1 MLRSAISAIIWRSY
15 KYAGK
20 AARRLITQFHSGQV
34 VIGILSRWRQLGRRY
49 FWPHLL
55 LGMVAASLGLPAC
68 AQNAEP
74 VATDSPISS
83 LFTGNVVHFD
93 HLFRLQ
99 ESARRPHVSVDY
111 WHQHAIRTVIRHLS
125 FTLSPPAEA
134 QADQAAPLT
143 AQKLALIDSLQAL
156 LTSPA
161 QPIAALQPQARSCQY
176 TPDIHSSAD
185 WQAAIHGIR
194 AGPAKA

>member
-1 MLRSAISAIIWRSY
+1 MHCGRI
-15 KYAGK
+15 
-20 AARRLITQFHSGQV
+20 
-34 VIGILSRWRQLGRRY
+34 VIGIFSRWRQLGRRY

-74 VATDSPISS
+74 KANDSPISS
-83 LFTGNVVHFD
+83 LFVGNVVHFD
-93 HLFRLQ
+93 HLIRLQ
-99 ESARRPHVSVDY
+99 ESARRPNFNVDY

-125 FTLSPPAEA
+125 FSMTPPAQAE
-134 QADQAAPLT
+134 ADQAVPLA
-143 AQKLALIDSLQAL
+143 AQKLALIGSLQAL

-161 QPIAALQPQARSCQY
+161 QALTVVEPQQNLRHNEPQ
-176 TPDIHSSAD
+176 IHSSAD

-194 AGPAKA
+194 AGPFIA

>member
-1 MLRSAISAIIWRSY
+1 MSRFADNRN
-15 KYAGK
+15 GF
-20 AARRLITQFHSGQV
+20 ITLFNCGQV
-34 VIGILSRWRQLGRRY
+34 VIGIFSRWRQLGRRY

-68 AQNAEP
+68 AQSAEST
-74 VATDSPISS
+74 ATDSPISS
-83 LFTGNVVHFD
+83 LFVGNVVHFD
-93 HLFRLQ
+93 HLIRLQ
-99 ESARRPHVSVDY
+99 ESARRPNFNVDY

-125 FTLSPPAEA
+125 FSMTPPAEA
-134 QADQAAPLT
+134 EESHTVPLA

-161 QPIAALQPQARSCQY
+161 QPAIALEPQETLRHREPQ
-176 TPDIHSSAD
+176 IHTSAD

-194 AGPAKA
+194 AGPAIA

>member
-1 MLRSAISAIIWRSY
+1 M
-15 KYAGK
+15 
-20 AARRLITQFHSGQV
+20 
-34 VIGILSRWRQLGRRY
+34 IGIFSRWRQLGRRY

-68 AQNAEP
+68 AQSAEP
-74 VATDSPISS
+74 TATDSPISS
-83 LFTGNVVHFD
+83 LFVGNAVHFD
-93 HLFRLQ
+93 HLIRLQ
-99 ESARRPHVSVDY
+99 ESARRPNFNVDY

-125 FTLSPPAEA
+125 FSMTPPAEA
-134 QADQAAPLT
+134 EAEQAAPLA

-161 QPIAALQPQARSCQY
+161 QPALALDAQK
-176 TPDIHSSAD
+176 TPGHHDLSIPTSAD

-194 AGPAKA
+194 AGPLNA

>member
-1 MLRSAISAIIWRSY
+1 M
-15 KYAGK
+15 
-20 AARRLITQFHSGQV
+20 
-34 VIGILSRWRQLGRRY
+34 IGIFSRWRQLGRRY

-68 AQNAEP
+68 AQSAESS
-74 VATDSPISS
+74 AASDSPVSS
-83 LFTGNVVHFD
+83 LFVGNVVHFD
-93 HLFRLQ
+93 HLIRLQ
-99 ESARRPHVSVDY
+99 ESARRPNFSVDY

-125 FTLSPPAEA
+125 FSMAPSAEA
-134 QADQAAPLT
+134 EAEHVLPFV

-161 QPIAALQPQARSCQY
+161 QPLAMAEPHRNLRHNELA
-176 TPDIHSSAD
+176 IHTSAD

-194 AGPAKA
+194 AGPFIA

>member
-1 MLRSAISAIIWRSY
+1 M
-15 KYAGK
+15 
-20 AARRLITQFHSGQV
+20 
-34 VIGILSRWRQLGRRY
+34 IGIFSRWRQLGRRY

-74 VATDSPISS
+74 KANDSPISS
-83 LFTGNVVHFD
+83 LFVGNVVHFD
-93 HLFRLQ
+93 HLIRLQ
-99 ESARRPHVSVDY
+99 ESARRPNFNVDY

-125 FTLSPPAEA
+125 FSMTPPAQAE
-134 QADQAAPLT
+134 ADQAVPLA
-143 AQKLALIDSLQAL
+143 AQKLALIGSLQAL

-161 QPIAALQPQARSCQY
+161 QALTVVEPQQNLRHNEPQ
-176 TPDIHSSAD
+176 IHSSAD

-194 AGPAKA
+194 AGPFIA